1 MRGMSGYGYLAGVA
15 GAALGIVAGIA
26 QSAFGNEIPEWT
38 GNKLHPVQLG
48 IITIALSLIALAAVV
63 FANRHPAISPA
74 ARVALGVAILLAA
87 LVCFTTV
94 GRLWYL
100 PGPLL
105 IIAAGALLA
114 GSGRAP
120 SRAGQ

>member
-1 MRGMSGYGYLAGVA
+1 MKGMSGYAYLAGVS
-15 GAALGIVAGIA
+15 GAALGIIAGIT
-26 QSAFGNEIPEWT
+26 QWAFGDEIPEWT

-105 IIAAGALLA
+105 IIAGALLA